1 MGQAETERGVMVTL
15 AEHSPCP
22 GTLTVRFDK
31 KKLGCFC
38 LLLDTR
44 VQTLAKSL
52 ASATVTG
59 TATQGLSLV
68 ETISLQFLI
77 MAEMLQ
83 F

>member
-22 GTLTVRFDK
+22 GTLTVRLDK
-31 KKLGCFC
+31 NLDAFC
-38 LLLDTR
+38 LLDTR

-52 ASATVTG
+52 ASVTVTG

-68 ETISLQFLI
+68 ETVSLQFLI
-77 MAEMLQ
+77 MAEKLR